1 MLTFLK
7 EVVWLSNSGI
17 ILKNRERKKK
27 FRFFLSPDNIS
38 SMRSYLQNFIEIKIE
53 VLIII
58 KCIKIDFSGNR
69 NDK

>member
-17 ILKNRERKKK
+17 ILKNRKRNKK
-27 FRFFLSPDNIS
+27 FRFFISSDNIS

-58 KCIKIDFSGNR
+58 KRIKIDFSGNR